1 MDNLLLFD
9 DNSESGSNMFNTN
22 IQVPLANQLS
32 PNKSIEFHIP
42 EVSIDVVNTAFERHT
57 SGLMSTYLY
66 HILTKV
72 KQTVIYVIYQCFY
85 L

>member
-1 MDNLLLFD
+1 MFDN
-9 DNSESGSNMFNTN
+9 NSESISIINDINTQASSSN
-22 IQVPLANQLS
+22 QSS
-32 PNKSIEFHIP
+32 PNKSAKFHVP
-42 EVSIDVVNTAFERHT
+42 DVSIDVVNTASERHT

-72 KQTVIYVIYQCFY
+72 